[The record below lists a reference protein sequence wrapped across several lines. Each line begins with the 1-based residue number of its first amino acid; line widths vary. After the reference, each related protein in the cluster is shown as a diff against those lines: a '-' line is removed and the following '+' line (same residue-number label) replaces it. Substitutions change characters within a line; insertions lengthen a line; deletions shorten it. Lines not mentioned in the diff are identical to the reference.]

1 MLNNFRLIVVV
12 VFSVF
17 FLSACASTP
26 PVKRRVFWPD
36 PPDEPKIEWI
46 GTYSSSSDFKNTQ
59 SLFNMIVGEGDVVS
73 LKRPL
78 SIASNGTGKVFVSNT
93 ETADVLVFD
102 FNARDTYKLGGNL
115 MQSAIKHLT
124 GIALDAQGNVYVADS
139 SSRKIHVVDRDNKP
153 VRVLDLSTRMKSI
166 GMFAVDK
173 RAARL
178 IIPDLKEHRIVV
190 TDLEGNFLFAFGKPG
205 SADGDFNFP
214 LSVAIEADG
223 GIVVCDSLNARVQ
236 RFTSQGV
243 FVNKFGR
250 RGDGVGDFAIIK
262 GVAVDSEGH
271 IYVTDGKESR
281 VTIFSPSGETLLAF
295 GAKYSQ
301 MDASKVAAGG
311 FLIPQGIYIDQND
324 RIFIADQLN
333 NRFQVFQYMNS
344 RYLTEFPLVTPASKA
359 VK

>member
-1 MLNNFRLIVVV
+1 MFNQFRLIALVVV
-12 VFSVF
+12 SVF
-17 FLSACASTP
+17 LLSACASTP

-46 GTYSSSSDFKNTQ
+46 GTYTSSSDLKDTH
-59 SLFNMIVGEGDVVS
+59 SLFDMIVGEGDVVS

-78 SIASNGTGKVFVSNT
+78 SIASNGTGKVFVSNA
-93 ETADVLVFD
+93 ETANVLVFD
-102 FNARDTYKLGGNL
+102 FNARNTYNLGGNL
-115 MQSAIKHLT
+115 MLSAIKHLT
-124 GIALDAQGNVYVADS
+124 GIALDAQGYVYVADS
-139 SSRKIHVVDRDNKP
+139 ASRKIHVVDRDNKP
-153 VRVLDLSTRMKSI
+153 IRVLDLSTRMKSI
-166 GMFAVDK
+166 GMFAIDK

-190 TDLEGNFLFAFGKPG
+190 TDLQGNFLFAFGKPG
-205 SADGDFNFP
+205 SADGDFNLP
-214 LSVAIEADG
+214 LSVAIEPDG
-223 GIVVCDSLNARVQ
+223 GIVVCDSLNARIQ

-243 FVNKFGR
+243 FVNTFGR

-281 VTIFSPSGETLLAF
+281 VTIFTPSGETLLAF
-295 GAKYSQ
+295 GGKYSQ
-301 MDASKVAAGG
+301 IDDNRISAGG

-333 NRFQVFQYMNS
+333 NRFQVFQYLNA
-344 RYLTEFPLVTPASKA
+344 RYLAEFPLVTPAAKA